1 MKKFFLP
8 LLSLPL
14 VFILTSC
21 GGGGGSA
28 GVCNGSNSVCFP
40 SSSSNNPPTTN
51 TTPPPITTGT
61 TPPTTSTTAPI
72 GKPADFAN
80 ICTPSSEKSWARAH
94 LDDVY
99 LWYNEIINVPPENYS
114 TPASYF
120 DALLVRSR
128 DRFSFT
134 SDKSEID
141 GFFEAGEDVG
151 YGLRL
156 VNSFGTLRVAYV
168 QPNSPAS
175 GQNIQRGAQ
184 IIGINGASI
193 TTLSADTQIAALY
206 PTKAGAT
213 NRFDILDVGA
223 AGSRTVSLTAATV
236 VGAPVLSNQVIT
248 TPDNKKVGYIVFT
261 DHIATAEDPLIVAM
275 RRFLAIGIDELVI
288 DVRYNGGGY
297 LYIANDLASM
307 IGGARVQNRVFE
319 RLQFND
325 KHPEQTNDPSNRL
338 LFTTVGRSGQFLPQL
353 NLPRVFLLT
362 TSRTCSASESII
374 NGLSPFMQVIT
385 VGGTTCGKPYGFQQ
399 TDNCTTAYF
408 ASRFSGV
415 NDLGQ
420 GGYTN
425 GFSPTCS
432 VPDDLDHALGDTA
445 ERQLASALYYAKNG
459 TCSVSSFAKAQGL
472 REEIRLPELDAKRQ
486 LWRENRIIK

>member
-1 MKKFFLP
+1 MKKFLP
-8 LLSLPL
+8 LAILPL
-14 VFILTSC
+14 FLILASC
-21 GGGGGSA
+21 GGGGGSS
-28 GVCNGSNSVCFP
+28 GTCTGSSSVCFP
-40 SSSSNNPPTTN
+40 TSSSNPPPSTT
-51 TTPPPITTGT
+51 TTPPPSTTGT
-61 TPPTTSTTAPI
+61 VPPNTPPSAQI

-99 LWYNEIINVPPENYS
+99 LWYNEIVNVPPENYS
-114 TPASYF
+114 TPTSYF

-134 SDKSEID
+134 SPKGEID
-141 GFFEAGEDVG
+141 SFFQAGEDVG
-151 YGLRL
+151 YGMRL
-156 VNSFGTLRVAYV
+156 VNSFGNLRVAYV
-168 QPNSPAS
+168 QPNSPGS
-175 GQNIQRGAQ
+175 EQNVQRGAQ

-206 PTKAGAT
+206 PTRSGAT
-213 NRFDILDVGA
+213 NRFDILDVGS
-223 AGSRTVSLTAATV
+223 AGPRSVSLTARNV
-236 VGAPVLSNQVIT
+236 VGTPVLSNQIIT
-248 TPDNKKVGYIVFT
+248 TPDNKKIGYIVFT

-288 DVRYNGGGY
+288 DVRYNGGGF
-297 LYIANDLASM
+297 LYIANNLASM

-319 RLQFND
+319 RLLFND
-325 KHPEQTNDPSNRL
+325 KNLEQNNDPSNRL
-338 LFTTVGRSGQFLPQL
+338 LFTTTGRFGQFLPQL

-385 VGGTTCGKPYGFQQ
+385 IGGTTCGKPYGFRQ

-425 GFSPTCS
+425 GFAPTCS
-432 VPDDLDHALGDTA
+432 VPDDLDHPLGDTT

-459 TCSVSSFAKAQGL
+459 ACSVSSFAKAQGL